1 MIVGTGTIQTIVGKL
16 MRTEMIKKDLIE
28 FLEDFPD
35 NTIIKCLENGQL
47 CDPII
52 QEHYDVLLIDKE
64 YWDYD

>member
-1 MIVGTGTIQTIVGKL
+1 MS
-16 MRTEMIKKDLIE
+16 EMTKKDLIK

-64 YWDYD
+64 YWNYD